1 MPSVLITAP
10 CFDQATK
17 ITTEYSEDVFS
28 YAKEKGWEVKYL
40 SGSDATPEKIQDTL
54 EEADE
59 GFLFLDHGN
68 YKKLIGQDGE
78 PAVTLQNA
86 EMLSNLTT
94 DVFACRSA
102 RDLGPEAIEEE
113 CRAYIGYDEVAFAV
127 DDPEWKEIL
136 TRSMIELLDGE
147 DVQEAYEE
155 QKGEMEKYCGQSK
168 CFWRRLW
175 QKIAGKP
182 GVPLTREMMAWNLA
196 HFVVV
201 EGSDPDAKITS

>member
-1 MPSVLITAP
+1 MILIAAP
-10 CFDQATK
+10 RFDQATE
-17 ITTEYSEDVFS
+17 ITSKYSEDVFS
-28 YAKEKGWEVKYL
+28 HAKEKGWDVKYL
-40 SGSDATPEKIQDTL
+40 SDSDATPEKIQDFL

-59 GFLFLDHGN
+59 GFFFLNHGD
-68 YKKLIGQDGE
+68 YKKLIGQDGD
-78 PAVTLQNA
+78 PAVTLENA
-86 EMLSNLTT
+86 DLLSDLIT

-136 TRSMIELLDGE
+136 TKSMIELLDGK
-147 DVQEAYEE
+147 DVEEAYEE

-168 CFWRRLW
+168 CFWRGLW

-182 GVPLTREMMAWNLA
+182 GVPLTREMMCWNLA
-196 HFVVV
+196 HFTIV
-201 EGSDPDAKITS
+201 EGSDTDARLS

>member
-1 MPSVLITAP
+1 MILITAP
-10 CFDQATK
+10 KFDEATS
-17 ITTEYSEDVFS
+17 ITKKYSKAVRDHAE
-28 YAKEKGWEVKYL
+28 EEGWSFQYL
-40 SGSDATPEKIQDTL
+40 DGEEATPEEIRDAL
-54 EEADE
+54 EESDE

-68 YKKLIGQDGE
+68 YKELIGQDGE
-78 PAVTLQNA
+78 PAVTLENA
-86 EMLSNLTT
+86 DLLSNLIT

-136 TRSMIELLDGE
+136 TKSMIELLDGE

-155 QKGEMEKYCGQSK
+155 QKGEMEKYCGESK

-175 QKIAGKP
+175 QKIVGKP
-182 GVPLTREMMAWNLA
+182 GVPLTREMMCWNLA

>member
-1 MPSVLITAP
+1 MILIAAP
-10 CFDQATK
+10 RFDQATE
-17 ITTEYSEDVFS
+17 ITSKYSEDVFS
-28 YAKEKGWEVKYL
+28 HAKEKDWDVKYL
-40 SGSDATPEKIQDTL
+40 SDSDATPEKIQDSL

-59 GFLFLDHGN
+59 GFFFLNHGN
-68 YKKLIGQDGE
+68 YKELIGQDGE
-78 PAVTLQNA
+78 LAVTLENA
-86 EMLSNLTT
+86 DLLSDLIT

-102 RDLGPEAIEEE
+102 RDLGSEAIEEE

-136 TRSMIELLDGE
+136 TTSMIELLDGK
-147 DVQEAYEE
+147 DVEEAYEE

-182 GVPLTREMMAWNLA
+182 GVPLTREMMCWNLA
-196 HFVVV
+196 HYIIV
-201 EGSDPDAKITS
+201 EGSDPDARLTS